1 LLFLA
6 ALTGPGRISLQPSRI
21 AKLAHALEKYM
32 PHEAG
37 RQTVEGGVV
46 GGIVGSMLDN
56 MK

>member
-6 ALTGPGRISLQPSRI
+6 ALTGPCRISLQPSRI